1 MAKAG
6 RLSRGNPAKNQIG
19 DLAMSVRFN
28 RAKPF
33 PKLLMTLFLLAV
45 TAVPVYLICVKMPL
59 EEVSS
64 LYESFGKFICTFDT
78 PLIAVIL
85 VINVIELIDFT
96 VYAKRDEVIHSNY
109 EYLRGHIGLGTFF
122 KQYFAP
128 LFAKGPY
135 HFASEEKTSS
145 YVRKIF
151 NLLIGVVKYL
161 YWLAVILVPLAMA
174 IKPGFA
180 AVVRGADADYAFT
193 VLVLLA
199 CINCNIFLYVLYR
212 CLPLYESRSYYL
224 VTYYTDGTSSTT
236 EHARSNFVAMLLLS
250 AVIYA
255 YESMFYFSAFS
266 NKLVRSVETDRLNRF
281 LRKCDTNQSMLQFY
295 REK

>member
-1 MAKAG
+1 
-6 RLSRGNPAKNQIG
+6 
-19 DLAMSVRFN
+19 MSVRYN

-33 PKLLMTLFLLAV
+33 PKLLMTLLLLAI
-45 TAVPVYLICVKMPL
+45 TAVPVYLVCVKMSP
-59 EEVSS
+59 EEATS
-64 LYESFGKFICTFDT
+64 LHESFGNFICTYDT

-85 VINVIELIDFT
+85 AVNLIELIDFT
-96 VYAKRDEVIHSNY
+96 AYAKRDEVIHSNY
-109 EYLRGHIGLGTFF
+109 EYLRGHIGFVTFF

-135 HFASEEKTSS
+135 HFASEEKASS
-145 YVRKIF
+145 HVRKAV
-151 NLLIGVVKYL
+151 NLLIGAVKYL
-161 YWLAVILVPLAMA
+161 YWLALILVPLAMA
-174 IKPGFA
+174 VKPGFSA
-180 AVVRGADADYAFT
+180 AVRGADPDYGFT
-193 VLVLLA
+193 VAVLLA

-224 VTYYTDGTSSTT
+224 VTYYTDGTSTST
-236 EHARSNFVAMLLLS
+236 EHAHSNFVAMLLLS
-250 AVIYA
+250 AIIYA
-255 YESMFYFSAFS
+255 YESVFYFSAFG